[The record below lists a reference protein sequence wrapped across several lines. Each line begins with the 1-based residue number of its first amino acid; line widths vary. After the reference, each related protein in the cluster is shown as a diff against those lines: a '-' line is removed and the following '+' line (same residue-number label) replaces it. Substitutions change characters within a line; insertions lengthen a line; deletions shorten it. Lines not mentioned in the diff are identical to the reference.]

1 MLKEPYIYAMF
12 KLGEYYEGETKPIV
26 NYLKD
31 AGIKVEQKISLYAIP
46 DASDYLE
53 GRLSELRGEIKD
65 IETYERYL
73 EALRAALAKGATPD
87 DVRDQFYCELD
98 PVWAEKKRQAE
109 DILTNPSAALSD
121 EENEAARKK
130 LIEIMN
136 EINVEDAVEMA
147 KAFDFAV
154 TTLSRNEIEPDQE
167 VGDRLADPILR
178 IIIDPEEYK
187 DHKLFRQTLFVD
199 FEKQYELYIDEFSAP
214 LYEEIDEEF
223 EDSYPEEY
231 FKIRALGILIKDLAE
246 EASPGKIDMES
257 FSERCDLELENQG
270 NILAIDGTDVAE
282 EIARALEKNGVI
294 KIKGDMIKWRT

>member
-1 MLKEPYIYAMF
+1 MF

-53 GRLSELRGEIKD
+53 GRLGELRGEIKD

-73 EALRAALAKGATPD
+73 VALRAALAKGATPD
-87 DVRDQFYCELD
+87 NVRDQFYCELD

-109 DILTNPSAALSD
+109 DILMNPSAALSD

-178 IIIDPEEYK
+178 IKINPEEYK
-187 DHKLFRQTLFVD
+187 DHKLFRQSLFVD

-246 EASPGKIDMES
+246 EASPGKIGMES
-257 FSERCDLELENQG
+257 FAERCDLELENQG

-282 EIARALEKNGVI
+282 EIARVLEKNGVI
-294 KIKGDMIKWRT
+294 KVKGDMIKWRT

>member
-1 MLKEPYIYAMF
+1 MF

-31 AGIKVEQKISLYAIP
+31 ARIKVEQKISLCAIT
-46 DASDYLE
+46 DSSDFLE

-73 EALRAALAKGATPD
+73 AALRAALAKGAIPD
-87 DVRDQFYCELD
+87 DLRDLFYSELD
-98 PVWAEKKRQAE
+98 PVWAEKKRQVE
-109 DILTNPSAALSD
+109 EILQNPSAALSD
-121 EENEAARKK
+121 EENEAAKKK
-130 LIEIMN
+130 LMDIMD
-136 EINVEDAVEMA
+136 EINMKDVAEMA

-154 TTLSRNEIEPDQE
+154 TTLSRNEIEPDQD

-178 IIIDPEEYK
+178 IKINPEEYK
-187 DHKLFRQTLFVD
+187 GNKLFKQTLFVE

-223 EDSYPEEY
+223 EDSYPEEF
-231 FKIRALGILIKDLAE
+231 FKIRALGILMKHLVE
-246 EASPGKIDMES
+246 EASPGKIDMDA

-270 NILAIDGTDVAE
+270 NILAIDGMDVAE
-282 EIARALEKNGVI
+282 EIARVLEKNGVI
-294 KIKGDMIKWRT
+294 KIKGDLIKWRA

>member
-1 MLKEPYIYAMF
+1 MLKELYIYAMF

-31 AGIKVEQKISLYAIP
+31 AGIKVEQKTCLYAIL
-46 DASDYLE
+46 DDSDYLE
-53 GRLSELRGEIKD
+53 GRLSELRGEIKE
-65 IETYERYL
+65 IEIYERYL
-73 EALRAALAKGATPD
+73 VALRAALAKSATPD
-87 DVRDQFYCELD
+87 DVKDQFYCELD

-109 DILTNPSAALSD
+109 AILKNPSAELS
-121 EENEAARKK
+121 EEDKEAARKK
-130 LIEIMN
+130 LMEIMD
-136 EINVEDAVEMA
+136 EISTKDAVEMA

-154 TTLSRNEIEPDQE
+154 MTLSRNEILPDQDI
-167 VGDRLADPILR
+167 GDRLADPILR
-178 IIIDPEEYK
+178 IMINPDEFK
-187 DHKLFRQTLFVD
+187 DHKLLRKTFFVD

-231 FKIRALGILIKDLAE
+231 FKIRALGILMKDLAE

-257 FSERCDLELENQG
+257 FAERCDLELENQG

-282 EIARALEKNGVI
+282 EIARVLEKNGVI
-294 KIKGDMIKWRT
+294 KVKGDMIKWRT

>member
-1 MLKEPYIYAMF
+1 MF

-109 DILTNPSAALSD
+109 ELLKNPSAALSD

-167 VGDRLADPILR
+167 VSDRLADPILR
-178 IIIDPEEYK
+178 IQINPEEYK

-231 FKIRALGILIKDLAE
+231 FKIRTLGILIKDLAE

-257 FSERCDLELENQG
+257 FAERCDLELENQG

-282 EIARALEKNGVI
+282 EIARVLEKNGVI
-294 KIKGDMIKWRT
+294 KVKGDMIKWRT

>member
-1 MLKEPYIYAMF
+1 
-12 KLGEYYEGETKPIV
+12 
-26 NYLKD
+26 
-31 AGIKVEQKISLYAIP
+31 
-46 DASDYLE
+46 
-53 GRLSELRGEIKD
+53 
-65 IETYERYL
+65 
-73 EALRAALAKGATPD
+73 
-87 DVRDQFYCELD
+87 VRDQFYCELD

-109 DILTNPSAALSD
+109 DILKNPSAALSD
-121 EENEAARKK
+121 EEKEAARKK
-130 LIEIMN
+130 LMEIMD
-136 EINVEDAVEMA
+136 EINTKDAVEMA

-154 TTLSRNEIEPDQE
+154 TTLSRNEIMPDQD
-167 VGDRLADPILR
+167 VADRLADPILR
-178 IIIDPEEYK
+178 IMIDPEEYK
-187 DHKLFRQTLFVD
+187 DHKLFRQTFFVD

-231 FKIRALGILIKDLAE
+231 FKIRALGILMKDLAE

>member
-109 DILTNPSAALSD
+109 DILANPSAALSD